1 MQFDVSLLVPQTIR
15 ADKEPRKAAAAKKSQ
30 ALSAPVSAENM
41 KAEVAKDLSALLYS
55 QVHVHFLLQ
64 YLSDFFYFHPTQTTN
79 TNLNFPKMLGQ
90 SDARVAG
97 TSLEGMLLTPG
108 GDFMRHTYYLTSPPL
123 LNSALSI

>member
-64 YLSDFFYFHPTQTTN
+64 YLSDFFLFLPNANDENQ
-79 TNLNFPKMLGQ
+79 LEFPKN
-90 SDARVAG
+90 AR
-97 TSLEGMLLTPG
+97 SE
-108 GDFMRHTYYLTSPPL
+108 
-123 LNSALSI
+123 